1 MNAAIRIRLVAAF
14 VALAA
19 GAGAAVVAILLLHTV
34 LA

>member
-1 MNAAIRIRLVAAF
+1 MSGVQLRLIAAF

-19 GAGAAVVAILLLHTV
+19 GAVAAVVAILLLHTV